1 MQTKIK
7 VSLGSLDKAIKE
19 IELLKKKIEERKKV
33 LLEKLCERG
42 AEIAREE
49 CPVDTGDLRSS
60 IQHMVE
66 DIAGMVVATSGH
78 AAYVEFGTG
87 VVGSG
92 SPHPTMPWAYDVN
105 AHGFDGWWYMK
116 NDELHWTAGMPARP
130 FMYNT
135 AKRLAEEAPEIAKE
149 VFSEKY

>member
-1 MQTKIK
+1 MRTIR
-7 VSLGSLDKAIKE
+7 VSIDNLSDAIKE
-19 IELLKKKIEERKKV
+19 INRFTAWIEERKKV
-33 LLEKLCERG
+33 LLKRLCDRG
-42 AEIAREE
+42 TEIAREE
-49 CPVDTGDLRSS
+49 CPVDTGDLQSS
-60 IQHMVE
+60 IQSMID

-116 NDELHWTAGMPARP
+116 NNELRWTAGMPSRP

-135 AKRLAEEAPEIAKE
+135 AKRLADEAPQIAKE
-149 VFSEKY
+149 VFSEQY